1 MSDSQIFKLFGLV
14 YLAVGSG
21 MLVNPEYYKNL
32 FEEFM
37 EKRCMTYLYLGG
49 IMSLSIGY
57 LLVIFHNVWAF
68 EWGVIITI
76 FGWLA
81 LIKGLVILVR
91 PKVMISMIKA
101 MTTEVFFKVMPVATT
116 VLGVIF
122 LVIGLWAV

>member
-1 MSDSQIFKLFGLV
+1 
-14 YLAVGSG
+14 
-21 MLVNPEYYKNL
+21 MLVNPDYYKSL

-37 EKRCMTYLYLGG
+37 EKRCFLYLGG

-57 LLVIFHNVWAF
+57 LLVIFHNIWAC

-91 PKVMISMIKA
+91 PKVMISMVKGI
-101 MTTEVFFKVMPVATT
+101 TTEAFFKVMPVCTT
-116 VLGVIF
+116 VLGIIF
-122 LVIGLWAV
+122 LVLGLWAV